1 MANTKT
7 NVRKSNIIRVV
18 IALAVL
24 AATIVTSVFA
34 AGFAKDFVYS
44 KMDKLAD
51 LKVAKSELDIDRKVG
66 EQLSGYTNVLFLGID
81 TRDVK
86 NNKGSRSDA
95 ILMASINNKTS
106 DIKVASVFRD
116 SYLYIPAEGFCDK
129 VTHAHAYGGA
139 EEAMKV
145 LNRNLD
151 LNIRDVVVVN
161 WGSVAKAVDAMGGL
175 KVYIRKNEIAQMN
188 KYIRDTRGT
197 IGGKRTHIK
206 HAGMRNLNG
215 VEAVTYARIRKGAS
229 GGDKARA
236 RRMRK
241 LFRAGIDKV
250 RHMDVQQINKLAD
263 EILPQI
269 QTNMSNDRLTDLF
282 IRFTRYRITSSF
294 GWPFDYEGWYS
305 GYGWYDVPI
314 TLKSNVIKLHK
325 RLFGQENYEP
335 TKRVKKY
342 NEMVIRDTGLTRRGD
357 N

>member
-188 KYIRDTRGT
+188 
-197 IGGKRTHIK
+197 
-206 HAGMRNLNG
+206 N
-215 VEAVTYARIRKGAS
+215 S
-229 GGDKARA
+229 QS
-236 RRMRK
+236 
-241 LFRAGIDKV
+241 FRF
-250 RHMDVQQINKLAD
+250 H
-263 EILPQI
+263 
-269 QTNMSNDRLTDLF
+269 
-282 IRFTRYRITSSF
+282 
-294 GWPFDYEGWYS
+294 
-305 GYGWYDVPI
+305 
-314 TLKSNVIKLHK
+314 
-325 RLFGQENYEP
+325 QE
-335 TKRVKKY
+335 
-342 NEMVIRDTGLTRRGD
+342 
-357 N
+357 